1 MKPSLRGSIAR
12 TLLAVLAISISAQ
25 PVIASTTA
33 ATKGSSSTTNSIYV
47 KAASNSQVTFKV
59 DLNDKYRRQ
68 TAVFRVSR
76 IISNKP
82 SNLVLGSVKLDN
94 YGIGLIT
101 KKFKVVKND
110 IFQVLVANK
119 LIAQAKL
126 PLTFKSSF
134 TLLKLYVASISPAVA
149 LPFVS
154 PTPSAEPKSEPTPS
168 ASPAPTPSSTPAAI
182 PTPTASPEPTPTA
195 SPTPTPTPTPTVT
208 PTQSAAPVSP
218 PSGGGGGGTPPA
230 PPAPTSSSTPAADQ
244 TIDIRAIA
252 GVTAPVAGAT
262 PVDSVTATAE
272 YTGTVTWSPTASPTF
287 AHGMTYTATIT
298 LAPKSGFT
306 LTGITAD
313 TFTVA
318 GATSVHNSVDSGVIT
333 AIFPATSLTTVG
345 NFAIAGV
352 TAPVAGATPVST
364 ITETPEY
371 TGTVTWSPAASP
383 TFSYSQVY
391 TATITL
397 AAKSGYTFDGVAADT
412 FTVTGATPV
421 HNLVNAGVVTATFP
435 ATGNPSQV
443 TDTTINDIVPVA
455 GLAPVVSINNSQYT
469 GLISWT
475 SSGGSVG
482 TYFDTATVY
491 TAVIHLTATSGNTFV
506 SVGHDFTIGGA
517 TSSTTTYGTDTATVT
532 AEFPATVDLIPLTT
546 PIPTASTSLIGVTF
560 TSVANSGSYT
570 AKIYDHAGGI
580 CLATVNN
587 YVSGTD
593 LLTYPESIAAHD
605 PIASA
610 LALSNEV
617 DVTITAVANLGSG
630 YQNSAESTKAQ
641 VSQPS

>member
-195 SPTPTPTPTPTVT
+195 SPTPTPTVT

-252 GVTAPVAGAT
+252 GLTAPVAGAT

-397 AAKSGYTFDGVAADT
+397 AAKSGYTFGGVAADT
-412 FTVTGATPV
+412 FTVTGATTV

-435 ATGNPSQV
+435 ATGNPSPV

-630 YQNSAESTKAQ
+630 YQNSAESTKAH

>member
-33 ATKGSSSTTNSIYV
+33 ATKGSSSTTNSNYV

-59 DLNDKYRRQ
+59 DLNNKYRRQ

-76 IISNKP
+76 IIKNKP

-94 YGIGLIT
+94 YGIGSIT

-119 LIAQAKL
+119 VIAQAKL

-154 PTPSAEPKSEPTPS
+154 PTPSAQPKSEPTPS

-195 SPTPTPTPTPTVT
+195 SPTPTPTVT

-230 PPAPTSSSTPAADQ
+230 PLAPPAPAADQ

-298 LAPKSGFT
+298 LAPQSGFT

-412 FTVTGATPV
+412 FTVTGATTV

-435 ATGNPSQV
+435 ATGDPSPV
-443 TDTTINDIVPVA
+443 TDTTINNIVPVA
-455 GLAPVVSINNSQYT
+455 GFAPVASVNDFQYT
-469 GLISWT
+469 GSISWT

-491 TAVIHLTATSGNTFV
+491 TAVIHLTTTSGNTFV
-506 SVGHDFTIGGA
+506 GVAHDFTIGGA

-570 AKIYDHAGGI
+570 AKIYNHAGGI

-630 YQNSAESTKAQ
+630 YQNSAESTKAH

>member
-47 KAASNSQVTFKV
+47 KAASNSQMTFKV
-59 DLNDKYRRQ
+59 DLNNKYRRQ

-76 IISNKP
+76 IITNKP

-94 YGIGLIT
+94 YGIGSIT

-119 LIAQAKL
+119 VIAQAKL

-154 PTPSAEPKSEPTPS
+154 PTPSAQPKSEPTPS

-195 SPTPTPTPTPTVT
+195 SPTPTPTVT

-230 PPAPTSSSTPAADQ
+230 PPAPPAPAADQ

-298 LAPKSGFT
+298 LAPQSGFT

-412 FTVTGATPV
+412 FTVTGATTV

-435 ATGNPSQV
+435 ATGDPSPV
-443 TDTTINDIVPVA
+443 TDTTINNIVPVA
-455 GLAPVVSINNSQYT
+455 GFAPVASVNDFQYT
-469 GLISWT
+469 GSISWT

-506 SVGHDFTIGGA
+506 GVAHDFTIGGA

-630 YQNSAESTKAQ
+630 YQNSAESTKAH

>member
-47 KAASNSQVTFKV
+47 KTASNSQMTFKV
-59 DLNDKYRRQ
+59 DLNNKYRRQ

-76 IISNKP
+76 IITNKP

-94 YGIGLIT
+94 YGIGSIT

-119 LIAQAKL
+119 VIAQAKL

-154 PTPSAEPKSEPTPS
+154 PTPSAQPKSEPTPS

-195 SPTPTPTPTPTVT
+195 SPTPTPTVT

-230 PPAPTSSSTPAADQ
+230 PLAPPAPAADQ

-298 LAPKSGFT
+298 LAPQSGFT

-412 FTVTGATPV
+412 FTVTGATTV
-421 HNLVNAGVVTATFP
+421 HSLVNAGVVTATFP
-435 ATGNPSQV
+435 ATGDPSPV
-443 TDTTINDIVPVA
+443 TDTTINNIVPVA
-455 GLAPVVSINNSQYT
+455 GFAPVASVNDFQYT
-469 GLISWT
+469 GSISWT

-491 TAVIHLTATSGNTFV
+491 TAVIHLTTTSGNTFV
-506 SVGHDFTIGGA
+506 GVAHDFTIGGA

-617 DVTITAVANLGSG
+617 DVTITAVADLGSG
-630 YQNSAESTKAQ
+630 YQNSAESTKVS

>member
-47 KAASNSQVTFKV
+47 KAASNSQMTFKV
-59 DLNDKYRRQ
+59 DLNNKYRRQ

-76 IISNKP
+76 IITNKP

-94 YGIGLIT
+94 YGIGSIT

-119 LIAQAKL
+119 VIAQAKL

-154 PTPSAEPKSEPTPS
+154 PTPSAQPKSEPTPS

-195 SPTPTPTPTPTVT
+195 SPTPTPTVT

-230 PPAPTSSSTPAADQ
+230 PPAPPAPAADQ

-298 LAPKSGFT
+298 LAPQSGFT

-412 FTVTGATPV
+412 FTVTGATTV
-421 HNLVNAGVVTATFP
+421 HSLVNAGVVTATFP
-435 ATGNPSQV
+435 ATGDPSPV
-443 TDTTINDIVPVA
+443 TDTTINNIVPVA
-455 GLAPVVSINNSQYT
+455 GFAPVASVNDFQYT
-469 GLISWT
+469 GSISWT

-491 TAVIHLTATSGNTFV
+491 TAVIHLTTTSGNTFV
-506 SVGHDFTIGGA
+506 GVAHDFTIGGA

-630 YQNSAESTKAQ
+630 YQNSAESTKAH

>member
-1 MKPSLRGSIAR
+1 M
-12 TLLAVLAISISAQ
+12 
-25 PVIASTTA
+25 
-33 ATKGSSSTTNSIYV
+33 
-47 KAASNSQVTFKV
+47 
-59 DLNDKYRRQ
+59 
-68 TAVFRVSR
+68 
-76 IISNKP
+76 
-82 SNLVLGSVKLDN
+82 
-94 YGIGLIT
+94 
-101 KKFKVVKND
+101 
-110 IFQVLVANK
+110 
-119 LIAQAKL
+119 
-126 PLTFKSSF
+126 
-134 TLLKLYVASISPAVA
+134 
-149 LPFVS
+149 
-154 PTPSAEPKSEPTPS
+154 
-168 ASPAPTPSSTPAAI
+168 
-182 PTPTASPEPTPTA
+182 
-195 SPTPTPTPTPTVT
+195 T

-218 PSGGGGGGTPPA
+218 PSGGGGGGGAPA
-230 PPAPTSSSTPAADQ
+230 PASDAKIDIAAILGVSAPVAGDIPVTTVTSTAEYTGTVTWSGLPSTFANYTVYTATITLTPKSGWTTTGVPADFFTVEHASATNVADSGSITAVFLRTAPAPINLMA
-244 TIDIRAIA
+244 ID
-252 GVTAPVAGAT
+252 GVTPPVAGAT

-412 FTVTGATPV
+412 FTVTGATTV

-435 ATGNPSQV
+435 ATGNPSPV

>member
-47 KAASNSQVTFKV
+47 KAASNSQMTFKV
-59 DLNDKYRRQ
+59 DLNNKYRRQ

-76 IISNKP
+76 IITNKP

-94 YGIGLIT
+94 YGIGSIT

-119 LIAQAKL
+119 VIAQAKL

-154 PTPSAEPKSEPTPS
+154 PTPSAQPKSEPTPS

-195 SPTPTPTPTPTVT
+195 SPTPTPTVT

-230 PPAPTSSSTPAADQ
+230 PLAPPAPAADQ

-298 LAPKSGFT
+298 LAPQSGFT

-412 FTVTGATPV
+412 FTVTGATTV

-435 ATGNPSQV
+435 ATGDPSPV
-443 TDTTINDIVPVA
+443 TDTTINNIVPVA
-455 GLAPVVSINNSQYT
+455 GFAPVASVNDFQYT
-469 GLISWT
+469 GSISWT

-506 SVGHDFTIGGA
+506 GVAHDFTIGGA

-617 DVTITAVANLGSG
+617 DVTITAVADLGSG
-630 YQNSAESTKAQ
+630 YQNSAESTKVS

>member
-76 IISNKP
+76 IITNKP

-94 YGIGLIT
+94 YGIGSIT

-119 LIAQAKL
+119 VIAQAKL

-154 PTPSAEPKSEPTPS
+154 PTPSAQPKSEPTPS

-195 SPTPTPTPTPTVT
+195 SPTPTPTVT

-230 PPAPTSSSTPAADQ
+230 PPAPPDPSADQ

-412 FTVTGATPV
+412 FTVTGATTV

-435 ATGNPSQV
+435 ATGDPSPV

-455 GLAPVVSINNSQYT
+455 GFAPVVSINNSQYS
-469 GLISWT
+469 GFISWT
-475 SSGGSVG
+475 SSGVSVG

-506 SVGHDFTIGGA
+506 GVAHDFTIGGA

-546 PIPTASTSLIGVTF
+546 PIPTASTSLVGVTF
-560 TSVANSGSYT
+560 ASVANSGSYT
-570 AKIYDHAGGI
+570 AKIYNHAGGI

-593 LLTYPESIAAHD
+593 LLTYPESIAAD
-605 PIASA
+605 AAIASA

-630 YQNSAESTKAQ
+630 YQNSAESTKAH

>member
-1 MKPSLRGSIAR
+1 
-12 TLLAVLAISISAQ
+12 
-25 PVIASTTA
+25 
-33 ATKGSSSTTNSIYV
+33 
-47 KAASNSQVTFKV
+47 
-59 DLNDKYRRQ
+59 
-68 TAVFRVSR
+68 
-76 IISNKP
+76 
-82 SNLVLGSVKLDN
+82 
-94 YGIGLIT
+94 
-101 KKFKVVKND
+101 
-110 IFQVLVANK
+110 
-119 LIAQAKL
+119 
-126 PLTFKSSF
+126 
-134 TLLKLYVASISPAVA
+134 
-149 LPFVS
+149 
-154 PTPSAEPKSEPTPS
+154 
-168 ASPAPTPSSTPAAI
+168 
-182 PTPTASPEPTPTA
+182 
-195 SPTPTPTPTPTVT
+195 
-208 PTQSAAPVSP
+208 
-218 PSGGGGGGTPPA
+218 
-230 PPAPTSSSTPAADQ
+230 
-244 TIDIRAIA
+244 
-252 GVTAPVAGAT
+252 
-262 PVDSVTATAE
+262 
-272 YTGTVTWSPTASPTF
+272 
-287 AHGMTYTATIT
+287 MTYTATIT
-298 LAPKSGFT
+298 LAPQSGFT

-412 FTVTGATPV
+412 FTVTGATTV
-421 HNLVNAGVVTATFP
+421 HSLVNAGVVTATFP
-435 ATGNPSQV
+435 ATGDPSPV
-443 TDTTINDIVPVA
+443 TDTTINNIVPVA
-455 GLAPVVSINNSQYT
+455 GFAPVASVNDFQYT
-469 GLISWT
+469 GSISWT

-506 SVGHDFTIGGA
+506 GVAHDFTIGGA

-570 AKIYDHAGGI
+570 AKIYNHAGGI

-630 YQNSAESTKAQ
+630 YQNSAESTKAH

>member
-47 KAASNSQVTFKV
+47 KAASNSQMTFKV
-59 DLNDKYRRQ
+59 DLNNKYRRQ

-76 IISNKP
+76 IITNKP

-94 YGIGLIT
+94 YGIGSIT

-119 LIAQAKL
+119 VIAQAKL

-154 PTPSAEPKSEPTPS
+154 PTPSAQPKSEPTPS

-195 SPTPTPTPTPTVT
+195 SPTPTPTVT

-230 PPAPTSSSTPAADQ
+230 PPAPPAPAADQ

-298 LAPKSGFT
+298 LAPQSGFT

-412 FTVTGATPV
+412 FTVTGATTV

-435 ATGNPSQV
+435 ATGDPSPV
-443 TDTTINDIVPVA
+443 TDTTINNIVPVA
-455 GLAPVVSINNSQYT
+455 GFAPVASVNDFQYT
-469 GLISWT
+469 GSISWT

-506 SVGHDFTIGGA
+506 GVAHDFTIGGA

-570 AKIYDHAGGI
+570 AKIYNHAGGI

-630 YQNSAESTKAQ
+630 YQNSAESTKAH

>member
-47 KAASNSQVTFKV
+47 KAASNSQMTFKV
-59 DLNDKYRRQ
+59 DLNNKYRRQ

-76 IISNKP
+76 IITNKP

-94 YGIGLIT
+94 YGIGSIT

-119 LIAQAKL
+119 VIAQAKL

-154 PTPSAEPKSEPTPS
+154 PTPSAQPKSEPTPS

-195 SPTPTPTPTPTVT
+195 SPTPTPTVT

-230 PPAPTSSSTPAADQ
+230 PLAPPAPAADQ

-298 LAPKSGFT
+298 LAPQSGFT

-412 FTVTGATPV
+412 FTVTGATTV

-435 ATGNPSQV
+435 ATGDPSPV
-443 TDTTINDIVPVA
+443 TDTTINNIVPVA
-455 GLAPVVSINNSQYT
+455 GFAPVASVNDFQYT
-469 GLISWT
+469 GSISWT

-506 SVGHDFTIGGA
+506 GVAHDFTIGGA

-570 AKIYDHAGGI
+570 AKIYNHAGGI

-630 YQNSAESTKAQ
+630 YQNSAESTKAH

>member
-1 MKPSLRGSIAR
+1 MKPSLRGSFAR

-33 ATKGSSSTTNSIYV
+33 ATKGSSSTANSIYV
-47 KAASNSQVTFKV
+47 KSAPNSQVTFKV

-252 GVTAPVAGAT
+252 GLTAPVAGAT

-412 FTVTGATPV
+412 FTVTGATTV

-435 ATGNPSQV
+435 ATGNPSPV

>member
-47 KAASNSQVTFKV
+47 KAASNSQMTFKV
-59 DLNDKYRRQ
+59 DLNNKYRRQ

-76 IISNKP
+76 IITNKP

-94 YGIGLIT
+94 YGIGSIT

-119 LIAQAKL
+119 VIAQAKL

-154 PTPSAEPKSEPTPS
+154 PTPSAQPKSEPTPS

-195 SPTPTPTPTPTVT
+195 SPTPTPTVT

-230 PPAPTSSSTPAADQ
+230 PPAPPAPAADQ

-298 LAPKSGFT
+298 LAPQSGFT

-412 FTVTGATPV
+412 FTVTGATTV

-435 ATGNPSQV
+435 ATGDPSPV
-443 TDTTINDIVPVA
+443 TDTTINNIVPVA
-455 GLAPVVSINNSQYT
+455 GFAPVASVNDFQYT
-469 GLISWT
+469 GSISWT

-491 TAVIHLTATSGNTFV
+491 TAVIHLTTTSGNTFV
-506 SVGHDFTIGGA
+506 GVAHDFTIGGA

-617 DVTITAVANLGSG
+617 DVTITAVADLGSG
-630 YQNSAESTKAQ
+630 YQNSAESTKVS

>member
-1 MKPSLRGSIAR
+1 MKLSLRGSIAR

-47 KAASNSQVTFKV
+47 KAASNSQMTFKV
-59 DLNDKYRRQ
+59 DLNNKYRRQ

-76 IISNKP
+76 IITNKP

-94 YGIGLIT
+94 YGIGSIT
-101 KKFKVVKND
+101 RKFKVVKND

-119 LIAQAKL
+119 VIAQAKL

-154 PTPSAEPKSEPTPS
+154 PTPSAQPKSEPTPS

-195 SPTPTPTPTPTVT
+195 SPTPTPTVT

-230 PPAPTSSSTPAADQ
+230 PPAPPAPAADQ

-287 AHGMTYTATIT
+287 AHGITYTATIA

-412 FTVTGATPV
+412 FTVTGATTV

-435 ATGNPSQV
+435 ATGDPSPV
-443 TDTTINDIVPVA
+443 TDTTINNIVPVA
-455 GLAPVVSINNSQYT
+455 GFAPVASVNDFQYT
-469 GLISWT
+469 GSISWT

-491 TAVIHLTATSGNTFV
+491 TAVIHLTTTSGNTFV
-506 SVGHDFTIGGA
+506 GVAHDFTIGGA

-570 AKIYDHAGGI
+570 AKIYNHAGGI

-617 DVTITAVANLGSG
+617 DVTITAVADLGSG
-630 YQNSAESTKAQ
+630 YQNSAESTKVS

>member
-47 KAASNSQVTFKV
+47 KAASNSQMTFKV
-59 DLNDKYRRQ
+59 DLNNKYRRQ

-76 IISNKP
+76 IITNKP

-94 YGIGLIT
+94 YGIGSIT

-119 LIAQAKL
+119 VIAQAKL

-154 PTPSAEPKSEPTPS
+154 PTPSAQPKSEPTPS

-195 SPTPTPTPTPTVT
+195 SPTPTPTVT

-230 PPAPTSSSTPAADQ
+230 PPAPPAPAADQ
-244 TIDIRAIA
+244 TIDIR
-252 GVTAPVAGAT
+252 
-262 PVDSVTATAE
+262 
-272 YTGTVTWSPTASPTF
+272 
-287 AHGMTYTATIT
+287 
-298 LAPKSGFT
+298 
-306 LTGITAD
+306 
-313 TFTVA
+313 
-318 GATSVHNSVDSGVIT
+318 
-333 AIFPATSLTTVG
+333 
-345 NFAIAGV
+345 AIAGV

-412 FTVTGATPV
+412 FTVTGATTV

-435 ATGNPSQV
+435 ATGDPSPV
-443 TDTTINDIVPVA
+443 TDTTINNIVPVA
-455 GLAPVVSINNSQYT
+455 GFAPVAPVNDFQYT
-469 GLISWT
+469 GSISWT

-506 SVGHDFTIGGA
+506 GVAHDFTIGGA

-580 CLATVNN
+580 CLATVNK

-593 LLTYPESIAAHD
+593 LLTYPESIAARD

-610 LALSNEV
+610 LALSHEV
-617 DVTITAVANLGSG
+617 DVRITAVANLGSG
-630 YQNSAESTKAQ
+630 YQNSAESTKAH

>member
-47 KAASNSQVTFKV
+47 KTASNSQMTFKV
-59 DLNDKYRRQ
+59 DLNNKYRRQ

-76 IISNKP
+76 IITNKP

-94 YGIGLIT
+94 YGIGSIT

-119 LIAQAKL
+119 VIAQAKL

-154 PTPSAEPKSEPTPS
+154 PTPSAQPKSEPTPS

-195 SPTPTPTPTPTVT
+195 SPTPTPTVT

-230 PPAPTSSSTPAADQ
+230 PLAPPAPAADQ

-298 LAPKSGFT
+298 LAPQSGFT

-412 FTVTGATPV
+412 FTVTGATTV
-421 HNLVNAGVVTATFP
+421 HSLVNAGVVTATFP
-435 ATGNPSQV
+435 ATGDPSPV
-443 TDTTINDIVPVA
+443 TDTTINNIVPVA
-455 GLAPVVSINNSQYT
+455 GFAPVASVNDFQYT
-469 GLISWT
+469 GSISWT

-491 TAVIHLTATSGNTFV
+491 TAVIHLTTTSGNTFV
-506 SVGHDFTIGGA
+506 GVAHDFTIGGA

-630 YQNSAESTKAQ
+630 YQNSAESTKAH

>member
-47 KAASNSQVTFKV
+47 KAASNSQMTFKV
-59 DLNDKYRRQ
+59 DLNNKYRRQ

-76 IISNKP
+76 IITNKP

-94 YGIGLIT
+94 YGIGSIT

-119 LIAQAKL
+119 VIAQAKL

-154 PTPSAEPKSEPTPS
+154 PTPSAQPKSEPTPS

-195 SPTPTPTPTPTVT
+195 SPTPTPTVT

-230 PPAPTSSSTPAADQ
+230 PPAPPAPAADQ

-298 LAPKSGFT
+298 LAPQSGFT

-412 FTVTGATPV
+412 FTVTGATTV

-435 ATGNPSQV
+435 ATGDPSPV
-443 TDTTINDIVPVA
+443 TDTTINNIVPVA
-455 GLAPVVSINNSQYT
+455 GFAPVASVNDFQYT
-469 GLISWT
+469 GSISWT

-506 SVGHDFTIGGA
+506 GVAHDFTIGGA

-617 DVTITAVANLGSG
+617 DVTITAVADLGSG
-630 YQNSAESTKAQ
+630 YQNSAESTKVS

>member
-47 KAASNSQVTFKV
+47 KAASNSQMTFKV
-59 DLNDKYRRQ
+59 DLNNKYRRQ

-76 IISNKP
+76 IITNKP

-94 YGIGLIT
+94 YGIGSIT

-119 LIAQAKL
+119 VIAQAKL

-154 PTPSAEPKSEPTPS
+154 PTPSAQPKSEPTPS

-195 SPTPTPTPTPTVT
+195 SPTPTPTVT

-230 PPAPTSSSTPAADQ
+230 PLAPPAPAADQ

-298 LAPKSGFT
+298 LAPQSGFT

-412 FTVTGATPV
+412 FTVTGATTV
-421 HNLVNAGVVTATFP
+421 HSLVNAGVVTATFP
-435 ATGNPSQV
+435 ATGDPSPV
-443 TDTTINDIVPVA
+443 TDTTINNIVPVA
-455 GLAPVVSINNSQYT
+455 GFAPVASVNDFQYT
-469 GLISWT
+469 GSISWT

-491 TAVIHLTATSGNTFV
+491 TAVIHLTTTSGNTFV
-506 SVGHDFTIGGA
+506 GVAHDFTIGGA

-630 YQNSAESTKAQ
+630 YQNSAESTKAH

>member
-47 KAASNSQVTFKV
+47 KTASNSQMTFKV
-59 DLNDKYRRQ
+59 DLNNKYRRQ

-76 IISNKP
+76 IITNKP

-94 YGIGLIT
+94 YGIGSIT

-119 LIAQAKL
+119 VIAQAKL

-154 PTPSAEPKSEPTPS
+154 PTPSAQPKSEPTPS

-195 SPTPTPTPTPTVT
+195 SPTPTPTVT

-230 PPAPTSSSTPAADQ
+230 PPAPPAPAADQ

-298 LAPKSGFT
+298 LAPQSGFT

-412 FTVTGATPV
+412 FTVTGATTV

-435 ATGNPSQV
+435 ATGDPSPV
-443 TDTTINDIVPVA
+443 TDTTINNIVPVA
-455 GLAPVVSINNSQYT
+455 GFAPVASVNDFQYT
-469 GLISWT
+469 GSISWT

-491 TAVIHLTATSGNTFV
+491 TAVIHLTTTSGNTFV
-506 SVGHDFTIGGA
+506 GVAHDFTIGGA

-617 DVTITAVANLGSG
+617 DVTITAVADLGSG
-630 YQNSAESTKAQ
+630 YQNSAESTKVS

>member
-1 MKPSLRGSIAR
+1 M
-12 TLLAVLAISISAQ
+12 
-25 PVIASTTA
+25 
-33 ATKGSSSTTNSIYV
+33 
-47 KAASNSQVTFKV
+47 TFKV
-59 DLNDKYRRQ
+59 DLNNKYRRQ

-76 IISNKP
+76 IITNKP

-94 YGIGLIT
+94 YGIGSIT

-119 LIAQAKL
+119 VIAQAKL

-154 PTPSAEPKSEPTPS
+154 PTPSAQPKSEPTPS

-195 SPTPTPTPTPTVT
+195 SPTPTPTVT

-230 PPAPTSSSTPAADQ
+230 PPAPAADQ

-272 YTGTVTWSPTASPTF
+272 YTGTVTWSSTASPTF

-352 TAPVAGATPVST
+352 TAPFAGATPVST

-412 FTVTGATPV
+412 FTVTGATTV

-435 ATGNPSQV
+435 ATGDPSPV
-443 TDTTINDIVPVA
+443 TDTTINNIVPVA
-455 GLAPVVSINNSQYT
+455 GFAPVASVNDFQYT
-469 GLISWT
+469 GSISWT

-506 SVGHDFTIGGA
+506 GVAHDFTIGGA

-546 PIPTASTSLIGVTF
+546 PIPTASTSLIGATF

-630 YQNSAESTKAQ
+630 YQNSAESTKAH